1 MKKEHRKQ
9 TYMQGIERLFSRE
22 LMTVICIMALIAI
35 ISSTVFAII
44 SSRNSMK
51 NYLNSY
57 QKEIDGYIAGIKGE
71 VSIFA
76 LSVTNGS
83 VEGYDNEVALA
94 QKIVESDDHIAAAYY
109 CHSNEALSY
118 YSAADGAWRPEEG
131 TVFTDRSWYIG
142 ASEDGVYV
150 SEPYLDQVS
159 GQFCVTLSD
168 EVIVDG
174 VTTGVV
180 GIDFLLGEITNLV
193 SQSDVGNG
201 YLMLA
206 SGGGTIMVH
215 PNEAFAL
222 TADSSTSITEAAGG
236 SYRRLF
242 ENTGKIHNIIDYA
255 GGPKTALSDKS
266 QVSSWILV
274 MLKPVI
280 SVYSGVLILILVI
293 VALSAGALIAFRRY
307 NRSRC
312 GLWFRPIERVSD
324 TVPELAEGNL
334 GVHFADDTDITE
346 ISVLSESLNKT
357 VEQLNYY
364 IRDIT
369 DIVTGIAGYDLSVVS
384 NADYR
389 GDFLNIRDGLNTIL
403 DKLNDVFCKI
413 NERADTMVSYS
424 GQIQKSSELVAS
436 GASEQ
441 SAAVSNLNDNMREL
455 DEQIKSIMNNTQTAI
470 ESVQATNSRL
480 EESGIRMR
488 ELELA
493 MDKIEETTDSIDN
506 IMKTINEIAQQTNL
520 LSLNASIEAARA
532 GEAGR
537 GFAVVATEINSLAQ
551 ACSDA
556 SNSISGL
563 VETSKQTVAQGTK
576 LTKIASQ
583 SLREGIDISRQSSQ
597 KVAEIQKYVGRQK
610 EAIETIDSLT
620 DEIVRVVE
628 SNAAAAQE
636 NAASG
641 SDLTICAGDLKDF
654 VKMFRLRSDSS
665 K

>member
-57 QKEIDGYIAGIKGE
+57 QKEIEGYIAGIKGE

-76 LSVTNGS
+76 LSVTNEG

-236 SYRRLF
+236 SYSGLF

-266 QVSSWILV
+266 QVSGWILAMV
-274 MLKPVI
+274 KPVI

-480 EESGIRMR
+480 EESGIRMH

-556 SNSISGL
+556 SSSISGL

-610 EAIETIDSLT
+610 EAIETIYSLT
-620 DEIVRVVE
+620 DEIVKVVE

-641 SDLTICAGDLKDF
+641 SDLTVCAGELKDF
-654 VKMFRLRSDSS
+654 VKMFRLRSDST